1 MTNQKQWWMSKT
13 VWGVIVMLISSAL
26 ASTGIPLTPELQGTI
41 VELIMQGITLGGGAM
56 AVYGRVTAKTALK

>member
-1 MTNQKQWWMSKT
+1 MLDQKQWWMSKT

-41 VELIMQGITLGGGAM
+41 VELIMQAITVGGGAL
-56 AVYGRVTAKTALK
+56 AVYGRVTAKTSLK

>member
-1 MTNQKQWWMSKT
+1 MTDQKQWWMSKT

-41 VELIMQGITLGGGAM
+41 VELIMQAITVGGGAL
-56 AVYGRVTAKTALK
+56 AVYGRVTAKTSLK

>member
-1 MTNQKQWWMSKT
+1 MTDQKQWWMSKT

-41 VELIMQGITLGGGAM
+41 VELIMQAITVGGGAL

>member
-1 MTNQKQWWMSKT
+1 MTDQKKWWMSKT

-26 ASTGIPLTPELQGTI
+26 STTGVPQTPELQGTI
-41 VELIMQGITLGGGAM
+41 VELIMQAITVGGGAL

>member
-1 MTNQKQWWMSKT
+1 MTDQKKWWMSKT

-26 ASTGIPLTPELQGTI
+26 STTGVPLTPELQGTI
-41 VELIMQGITLGGGAM
+41 VELIMQAITVGGGAL

>member
-1 MTNQKQWWMSKT
+1 MLDQKKWFMSKT

-41 VELIMQGITLGGGAM
+41 VELIMQAITVGGGAL
-56 AVYGRVTAKTALK
+56 AVYGRVTAKAEIK

>member
-41 VELIMQGITLGGGAM
+41 VELIMQGITVGGGAL